1 MRPLIE
7 RRELEPRVEVHER
20 LVVGAAHDELLE
32 HRSATAAKPTT
43 LCGQP
48 GGKHGAAVNRQ
59 TFEKFPLERCRER
72 PESLRRQ
79 RLDPGL
85 GGPQDVEHVDQTL
98 RQIQLNGVPMRVHSP
113 AGTVV
118 EQATDLAQAPTQF
131 AARIVG
137 DVPQQFT
144 QRASGDGLRR
154 QRQVSRVARAPCA
167 RAEARR
173 GGLVETAATG
183 RACGFRAG
191 LRRVGL
197 LRACVTRPKRP
208 C

>member
-1 MRPLIE
+1 MGFGFANLASSRERLEEALVRPLIE

-20 LVVGAAHDELLE
+20 LVIRAAHDELLE

-43 LCGQP
+43 LCSQP
-48 GGKHGAAVNRQ
+48 GGKYGAAVNRQ

-72 PESLRRQ
+72 PEWLRRQ

-85 GGPQDVEHVDQTL
+85 GGPQDVERVDQTL
-98 RQIQLNGVPMRVHSP
+98 RQIQLNGVPMRVHSA

-118 EQATDLAQAPTQF
+118 EQATNLAQAPTQF

-154 QRQVSRVARAPCA
+154 HRQVR
-167 RAEARR
+167 E
-173 GGLVETAATG
+173 
-183 RACGFRAG
+183 
-191 LRRVGL
+191 
-197 LRACVTRPKRP
+197 
-208 C
+208 